1 MGLTRPLFQT
11 LPMLIVRKVIEYLE
25 GRSRTSF
32 DIDINKHNEKKA
44 VLAPLLM
51 VSEGWRTAALE
62 SICDNCTIAFN
73 YSSRAIKVTIP
84 AWPASFSYPRFRK
97 SRLVKR
103 VVVPLYLRQFVCD
116 GAFCEALSTI
126 HTTTVTTKENVVDFA
141 RSLLRLTPVARNVSL
156 WFLSFSET
164 GPSYEKLYD
173 ALVSELYKGKVTSLD
188 VRYTL
193 GQAAQTLASE
203 FPLSLGLQGISELTS
218 IAHGPDVS
226 RAPFARLAYHNAAT
240 LKMLDIEIAE
250 EKNWLDLIY
259 GGTEVSA
266 IYSELESL
274 SLKVVVVPYTTTWA
288 AVNDAALFS
297 KLLTLDLS
305 GGYPFD
311 DDLIF
316 RGNGGTL
323 QYLQIP
329 FGAIAQNTLGR
340 FGGLKRSE
348 VTRMNRISIGEVT
361 VQNKAFVDGSAEV
374 PIEQQVQHMLEVAV
388 TLKQDEDTTSLRMYR
403 AIRDTP
409 GTATLQHLELRNIRI
424 LTSSIIKVVSAI
436 PSLASCSCNLFMLG
450 LFEDIPVE
458 ERPSRLHK
466 KYYPLSS
473 NFRTWRVLDA
483 DDKDTPIDI
492 IVHSAML
499 LAVLCPNFVHVDLPL
514 KLRNDFGRKIAWASF
529 NGPFKPYA
537 ESVGRLV
544 YREVPIQSP

>member
-126 HTTTVTTKENVVDFA
+126 H
-141 RSLLRLTPVARNVSL
+141 
-156 WFLSFSET
+156 
-164 GPSYEKLYD
+164 YEKLYD

>member
-1 MGLTRPLFQT
+1 
-11 LPMLIVRKVIEYLE
+11 
-25 GRSRTSF
+25 
-32 DIDINKHNEKKA
+32 
-44 VLAPLLM
+44 M
-51 VSEGWRTAALE
+51 VSEGWHTAALE
-62 SICDNCTIAFN
+62 SICDNCTLAFN

-103 VVVPLYLRQFVCD
+103 VVVPLYLWQFVCD

-126 HTTTVTTKENVVDFA
+126 QYENLSFPTANTLVLLLSKAADVDASTTTVTTKENVVDFA
-141 RSLLRLTPVARNVSL
+141 RSLLCLTPAARNVSL
-156 WFLSFSET
+156 RFLSFSET

-193 GQAAQTLASE
+193 GQAAQTSAGD
-203 FPLSLGLQGISELTS
+203 FPLSLSLQGVSGLTS
-218 IAHGPDVS
+218 IAHGPNVS
-226 RAPFARLAYHNAAT
+226 CTPFARLAYHNAAT
-240 LKMLDIEIAE
+240 LKILDIKIAE

-274 SLKVVVVPYTTTWA
+274 SLKVIVVPCTTTWA
-288 AVNDAALFS
+288 AVNDAAPFP

-329 FGAIAQNTLGR
+329 FGTIGRNILGR
-340 FGGLKRSE
+340 FGVLERSK

-361 VQNKAFVDGSAEV
+361 TEDKEFVDGSAEV
-374 PIEQQVQHMLEVAV
+374 SIEQQVQRMLEVAV
-388 TLKQDEDTTSLRMYR
+388 TLKQDENTTSLRMYR

-424 LTSSIIKVVSAI
+424 LTSSIIKIVSAI
-436 PSLASCSCNLFMLG
+436 PGLASCSCKLFMLG

-458 ERPSRLHK
+458 ERPSRLHT
-466 KYYPLSS
+466 KYYPLNS

-499 LAVLCPNFVHVDLPL
+499 FAVLCPNVVHVDLPL
-514 KLRNDFGRKIAWASF
+514 KLRNGFGRKIAWASF
-529 NGPFKPYA
+529 NDPLKPYA